1 MIENFKISL
10 KEIDKINLI
19 NEDDKNYRIK
29 NLEFFNQKGFP
40 TKKEEDWKFS
50 DLREIFYKNFKKIDI
65 NYNHPEENKFRQIE
79 DFDHNYILLING
91 RLITSDFKFEDKNKI
106 KINNYK
112 EENFSREKSNNPLI
126 CLNDALSNTGYN
138 LEIDENYKFE
148 KVLVIYNLFSEDL
161 SEKVLNNK
169 NKITVN
175 KNSEL
180 HTIEYTINKSKNKFF
195 NNTNEKVIVN
205 ENSKF
210 KNICIQAGRSEGYFH
225 KFLNGSIKSD
235 SQYSSFI
242 FSSGLRFNKQDIKID
257 LEGKNSNCEIKSA
270 LFLNNDDHHEIKTLV
285 NHMVPNCKSFQKI
298 KNILKDGSKGIFQG
312 KVHVSKEA
320 QKTDAYQISK
330 GLLLDQKSE
339 FSTKPELE
347 IYADDVKCSH
357 GSTSGNIDEQAQYY
371 LMSRGL
377 SKKKATDLIVKGFLA
392 DVISDIKNK
401 DLKKIINSHLDEVI
415 NYEN

>member
-19 NEDDKNYRIK
+19 NQDDKKFRIK

-50 DLREIFYKNFKKIDI
+50 DLREIFYKNFKKIDV

-298 KNILKDGSKGIFQG
+298 KSVLDSNAKGIYQG
-312 KVHVSKEA
+312 KIFVKDIA
-320 QKTDAYQISK
+320 QKTNAYQLSKALLISEN
-330 GLLLDQKSE
+330 SE
-339 FSTKPELE
+339 FDSKPELE

-357 GSTSGNIDEQAQYY
+357 GSTSGNVDENSIHY
-371 LMSRGL
+371 LMTRGL
-377 SKKKATDLIVKGFLA
+377 TKKESTQLLINGFLKEI
-392 DVISDIKNK
+392 ISDIKSETIKKFVENK
-401 DLKKIINSHLDEVI
+401 LEFQI
-415 NYEN
+415 YGY

>member
-19 NEDDKNYRIK
+19 NQDDKNFRIK

-50 DLREIFYKNFKKIDI
+50 DLREIFYKNFKKIDV

-210 KNICIQAGRSEGYFH
+210 KNISIQAVRSEGYFH

-242 FSSGLRFNKQDIKID
+242 FSSGLKFNKQDIKID

-298 KNILKDGSKGIFQG
+298 KSVLDSNAKGVYQG
-312 KVHVSKEA
+312 KIFVKDLA
-320 QKTDAYQISK
+320 QKTNAYQLSKALLISEN
-330 GLLLDQKSE
+330 SE
-339 FSTKPELE
+339 FDSKPELE

-357 GSTSGNIDEQAQYY
+357 GSTSGNVDENSIHY
-371 LMSRGL
+371 LMTRGL
-377 SKKKATDLIVKGFLA
+377 TKKESMQLLINGFLKEI
-392 DVISDIKNK
+392 ISDIKSDTIKKFVENK
-401 DLKKIINSHLDEVI
+401 LEFQI
-415 NYEN
+415 YGY